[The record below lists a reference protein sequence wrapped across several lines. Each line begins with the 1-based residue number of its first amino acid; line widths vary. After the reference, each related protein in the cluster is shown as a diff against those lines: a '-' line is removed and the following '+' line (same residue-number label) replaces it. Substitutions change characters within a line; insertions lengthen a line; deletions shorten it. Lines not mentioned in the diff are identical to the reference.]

1 LTETTSSGFAY
12 FYNIDPMLSDF
23 FVISYQNADAGACQ
37 PENASI
43 GLTGRV
49 YVAGNA
55 LSFFLVEM
63 P

>member
-1 LTETTSSGFAY
+1 
-12 FYNIDPMLSDF
+12 MLSDF
-23 FVISYQNADAGACQ
+23 FVITYQNPGEEAADGGACAPQ
-37 PENASI
+37 NTEL

-55 LSFFLVEM
+55 VSVFPIFM